1 MRTCCIS
8 TSVLFPLLYAL
19 CAQTAVLPAA
29 RSTIEKVQ
37 GLSITNVS
45 RASPA
50 LSVAPIS
57 LSSRNI
63 ALAFIEFGR
72 SIPED
77 EVRDTLLEA
86 DQAIFAYAQSHP
98 NQRITNDRFE
108 YRRPGGNM
116 LIAIATFAGEE
127 ITWMELNRILQGL
140 FKYMTAGPG
149 TETTHYQSLE
159 FEIEAGGQQKPEIG
173 YGLVWYLDPADSE
186 VQKRAWPPPTISLV
200 NEETLPPKN
209 STLLQPNNSTLASQ
223 GANNVQEGQ
232 VYPIPRTTLKLDLY
246 YFGPPIPD
254 QSVKATLEGAMAKV
268 RPYLNGPTE
277 MMRIE
282 DDAFRWILPT
292 SREAPIPV
300 AVTVFT
306 YLDQA
311 ITWRQL
317 FDVLFGLYAF
327 TTTFGTDLQETHY
340 QILGFRIVDIFS
352 RKLGVGT
359 ISYFRSG
366 SSQLAERMDTVN
378 VEVLPQRRSVP
389 EIQSLSIVAVSNSVV
404 YPVANTDI
412 NLTITF
418 LGDTTI
424 PPSEVNGALS
434 EAVQSI
440 SSKVSQT
447 PDSSIG
453 GIFRATSTTGHV
465 WTNIMA
471 YDPKIISWKD
481 LDDILNGILQ
491 FCQDDQGHEREL
503 VFEIDV
509 KGAHRGRVGFGTI
522 RYAKPGPTNVET
534 RGLSSNL
541 TGGTI
546 VQQSVNASSEPS
558 LTVLVPNPHPIP
570 GTPIA
575 LLFHVFGFSIP
586 PIYATAALTSALRS
600 IQIHVDHHPD
610 MPIPNDRWERRG
622 AIDRV
627 WITVAADN
635 GNTISWKELSGVL
648 STILRFMTAAG
659 EDHCR
664 DLGFLIDKV
673 GEVRT
678 GYGSVIYLPDRGASI
693 KTEH

>member
-8 TSVLFPLLYAL
+8 NLVLFPLLYAL

-29 RSTIEKVQ
+29 RSSIEKVQ

-45 RASPA
+45 RAFPA
-50 LSVAPIS
+50 FSVAPIS
-57 LSSRNI
+57 LTSRTI

-72 SIPED
+72 PIPED
-77 EVRDTLLEA
+77 EVKNTLVEA
-86 DQAIFAYAQSHP
+86 DQTIFAFAQNYP
-98 NQRITNDRFE
+98 NQRIPNDRFE
-108 YRRPGGNM
+108 YRRRDGNM
-116 LIAIATFAGEE
+116 LIAIAAYAGEE
-127 ITWMELNRILQGL
+127 ITWMELSRILQGL

-159 FEIEAGGQQKPEIG
+159 FEIEAGGQKKPEIG

-186 VQKRAWPPPTISLV
+186 VQKRARPPQTTSLV
-200 NEETLPPKN
+200 IEETLRPRN
-209 STLLQPNNSTLASQ
+209 STLLQPTNSTLASQ
-223 GANNVQEGQ
+223 GANDVQESQ

-292 SREAPIPV
+292 SREAGIPV
-300 AVTVFT
+300 AVTIFA
-306 YLDQA
+306 YLDQV

-359 ISYFRSG
+359 ISYFSSE
-366 SSQLAERMDTVN
+366 SSQLAKRMDTAN
-378 VEVLPQRRSVP
+378 VETLPQRRSVP
-389 EIQSLSIVAVSNSVV
+389 EIQSLSLVAVSNSIV

-418 LGDTTI
+418 LGDITI

-440 SSKVSQT
+440 LSKVSQT

-465 WTNIMA
+465 WTHIMA
-471 YDPKIISWKD
+471 YEPKIIRWKE

-491 FCQDDQGHEREL
+491 FCQDDEDHGHEL

-522 RYAKPGPTNVET
+522 LYAKPGPINVET

-541 TGGTI
+541 AGRTI
-546 VQQSVNASSEPS
+546 VQQSVNASSGPS
-558 LTVLVPNPHPIP
+558 LTVLVPNPHPVP
-570 GTPIA
+570 STPIA

-586 PIYATAALTSALRS
+586 PIYATAALTSALRT

-610 MPIPNDRWERRG
+610 MSIPNGRWERRG
-622 AIDRV
+622 ALDQV

-635 GNTISWKELSGVL
+635 GNTISWKDLSGILATV
-648 STILRFMTAAG
+648 LRFMTATG
-659 EDHCR
+659 EDRCR
-664 DLGFLIDKV
+664 DLGFLIDRV

-678 GYGSVIYLPDRGASI
+678 GYGSVIYLPG
-693 KTEH
+693 

>member
-1 MRTCCIS
+1 MHTCCIS
-8 TSVLFPLLYAL
+8 TLVLFPLLYAL

-50 LSVAPIS
+50 SGVAPIS
-57 LSSRNI
+57 LSYRNI

-72 SIPED
+72 PIPED
-77 EVRDTLLEA
+77 EVKNTLVEA
-86 DQAIFAYAQSHP
+86 DQAIFAYAQNHP

-116 LIAIATFAGEE
+116 LIAIATYAGEE
-127 ITWMELNRILQGL
+127 ITWMELNRVLQGL
-140 FKYMTAGPG
+140 YKYMTAGPG
-149 TETTHYQSLE
+149 TDKTHYQSLE
-159 FEIEAGGQQKPEIG
+159 FELEASGQQKPEIG
-173 YGLVWYLDPADSE
+173 YGLVWYLDQADSE
-186 VQKRAWPPPTISLV
+186 VQKRAWPPPTLSLV
-200 NEETLPPKN
+200 NEETLRTPN
-209 STLLQPNNSTLASQ
+209 STLLQPTNSTLTSQ
-223 GANNVQEGQ
+223 GVNNVQEGQ
-232 VYPIPRTTLKLDLY
+232 VYPIPRTTLKLDFY

-254 QSVKATLEGAMAKV
+254 GSVKATLEGAMAKV

-282 DDAFRWILPT
+282 NDAFRWILPI
-292 SREAPIPV
+292 REAGIQV
-300 AVTVFT
+300 AVTVLT
-306 YLDQA
+306 YRDQ
-311 ITWRQL
+311 IISWRQL
-317 FDVLFGLYAF
+317 FDVLFGLYGF

-340 QILGFRIVDIFS
+340 QILGFRIVDNFS

-359 ISYFRSG
+359 ISYFRPG
-366 SSQLAERMDTVN
+366 SSQLAKGMDTVN
-378 VEVLPQRRSVP
+378 VETLLQRRSVP
-389 EIQSLSIVAVSNSVV
+389 GTLSLVAVSNSIV

-412 NLTITF
+412 NLTITY

-440 SSKVSQT
+440 LSEVSQT

-453 GIFRATSTTGHV
+453 GVFRATSTTGHV

-471 YDPKIISWKD
+471 YQPKIISWKE

-491 FCQDDQGHEREL
+491 FCQDDEDHKREL

-509 KGAHRGRVGFGTI
+509 KGSHRGRAGFGTI
-522 RYAKPGPTNVET
+522 LYAKPGPTNVET

-541 TGGTI
+541 AGGTI
-546 VQQSVNASSEPS
+546 VQQSVNASLKPS
-558 LTVLVPNPHPIP
+558 LTVSVPNPYRVP

-575 LLFHVFGFSIP
+575 LLFHVFGFNIP
-586 PIYATAALTSALRS
+586 PIYANAALTSALRT
-600 IQIHVDHHPD
+600 IQVHVDHHPD
-610 MPIPNDRWERRG
+610 MPIPNGRWERRG
-622 AIDRV
+622 TVDKV

-635 GNTISWKELSGVL
+635 GNTISWKDLRDVLAGV
-648 STILRFMTAAG
+648 LRFMTGAG
-659 EDHCR
+659 QDRCR
-664 DLGFLIDKV
+664 DLGFLIDRN
-673 GEVRT
+673 GETQT
-678 GYGSVIYLPDRGASI
+678 GHGSVIYVPR
-693 KTEH
+693 

>member
-1 MRTCCIS
+1 MHTCCVS
-8 TSVLFPLLYAL
+8 TLVLFPLLYAL

-29 RSTIEKVQ
+29 RSSVEKAQ
-37 GLSITNVS
+37 GLAITNVS
-45 RASPA
+45 RASSA
-50 LSVAPIS
+50 SSVAPIS
-57 LSSRNI
+57 LSYRNI
-63 ALAFIEFGR
+63 ALAFLEFGR
-72 SIPED
+72 PIPED
-77 EVRDTLLEA
+77 EVRNTLLEA
-86 DQAIFAYAQSHP
+86 DQAIFGFAQNHP
-98 NQRITNDRFE
+98 NQRIPNDRFE
-108 YRRPGGNM
+108 YRRRDGYM
-116 LIAIATFAGEE
+116 LIAIASYAGEE

-159 FEIEAGGQQKPEIG
+159 FEIEAGGQQKPQIG

-186 VQKRAWPPPTISLV
+186 VQKRAWPPPTMSLV
-200 NEETLPPKN
+200 NEETLRPQN
-209 STLLQPNNSTLASQ
+209 STLLQPTNSALASQ
-223 GANNVQEGQ
+223 GANNVQESQ

-282 DDAFRWILPT
+282 NDAFRWILPT
-292 SREAPIPV
+292 SREAGIPV
-300 AVTVFT
+300 AVTVFA
-306 YLDQA
+306 YLDQI

-359 ISYFRSG
+359 ISYFRSEP
-366 SSQLAERMDTVN
+366 SQLAKRMDTVN
-378 VEVLPQRRSVP
+378 VEALPHRRSVP
-389 EIQSLSIVAVSNSVV
+389 EIQSLSIVAVSNSIV
-404 YPVANTDI
+404 YPVAHTDI

-434 EAVQSI
+434 EAMQSI
-440 SSKVSQT
+440 LSEVSQT

-471 YDPKIISWKD
+471 YAPKIIRWED
-481 LDDILNGILQ
+481 LDDILNGMLQ
-491 FCQDDQGHEREL
+491 FCQDDEAHEREL
-503 VFEIDV
+503 VFEIDI
-509 KGAHRGRVGFGTI
+509 KGEHRGRVGFGTI
-522 RYAKPGPTNVET
+522 LYAKQSPTNVET

-541 TGGTI
+541 VGGTI
-546 VQQSVNASSEPS
+546 VQQSVNASLSPS
-558 LTVLVPNPHPIP
+558 LTVLVPNPPVP
-570 GTPIA
+570 STPIA

-586 PIYATAALTSALRS
+586 FIYANAALTSALRT
-600 IQIHVDHHPD
+600 IQIHVDHHPN
-610 MPIPNDRWERRG
+610 MPIPNGRWERRG
-622 AIDRV
+622 TIDQV

-635 GNTISWKELSGVL
+635 GNTISWRELSGILATV
-648 STILRFMTAAG
+648 LRFMTATG
-659 EDHCR
+659 DHCR

-678 GYGSVIYLPDRGASI
+678 GYGSVIYVPD
-693 KTEH
+693 

>member
-1 MRTCCIS
+1 MRTSCIS
-8 TSVLFPLLYAL
+8 TLVLFPLLYAL
-19 CAQTAVLPAA
+19 CAQTAVLRAA

-50 LSVAPIS
+50 SSVAPIS
-57 LSSRNI
+57 LSYRNI
-63 ALAFIEFGR
+63 ALAFLEFGR

-77 EVRDTLLEA
+77 EVRNTLLEA
-86 DQAIFAYAQSHP
+86 DQAIFAFAQSHP

-108 YRRPGGNM
+108 YRRPDGNM
-116 LIAIATFAGEE
+116 LIAIAAFAGEE

-140 FKYMTAGPG
+140 WKYMTAGPG

-159 FEIEAGGQQKPEIG
+159 FEIEASGQQKPEIG

-200 NEETLPPKN
+200 NEETLRPQD
-209 STLLQPNNSTLASQ
+209 SILLQPNSTLASQ
-223 GANNVQEGQ
+223 GANNVQESQ

-292 SREAPIPV
+292 SREAGIPV
-300 AVTVFT
+300 AVTVLT
-306 YLDQA
+306 YLDQI

-340 QILGFRIVDIFS
+340 QILGFRIVDNFS

-359 ISYFRSG
+359 ISYFRSE
-366 SSQLAERMDTVN
+366 SSQLAKRMDADNDET
-378 VEVLPQRRSVP
+378 LPQRRSVP
-389 EIQSLSIVAVSNSVV
+389 RIQSLSLMAVPNSIV

-424 PPSEVNGALS
+424 PTSEVNGALS

-440 SSKVSQT
+440 SSQVSQS

-465 WTNIMA
+465 WTNILA
-471 YDPKIISWKD
+471 YVPKIIRWKD

-491 FCQDDQGHEREL
+491 FCQDDGGHEREL

-522 RYAKPGPTNVET
+522 LYAKPGPTNVET

-541 TGGTI
+541 AGRTI
-546 VQQSVNASSEPS
+546 VQQSVNASLGPS
-558 LTVLVPNPHPIP
+558 LTVLVPNPHPVP
-570 GTPIA
+570 STPIA

-586 PIYATAALTSALRS
+586 PIYATAALTSALRTM
-600 IQIHVDHHPD
+600 QIHVDHHPD
-610 MPIPNDRWERRG
+610 MSIPNGRWERRG
-622 AIDRV
+622 ALDQV

-635 GNTISWKELSGVL
+635 GNTISWKDLSGILATV
-648 STILRFMTAAG
+648 LRFMTAAG

-664 DLGFLIDKV
+664 DLGFLIDRV

-678 GYGSVIYLPDRGASI
+678 GYGSVIYLPG
-693 KTEH
+693 

>member
-1 MRTCCIS
+1 MHTCCIS
-8 TSVLFPLLYAL
+8 TLVLFPLLYAL

-29 RSTIEKVQ
+29 RSSIEKDQ

-50 LSVAPIS
+50 SSVAPIS
-57 LSSRNI
+57 LSYRNI
-63 ALAFIEFGR
+63 ALAFLEFGR
-72 SIPED
+72 PIPED
-77 EVRDTLLEA
+77 EVKNTLVEA
-86 DQAIFAYAQSHP
+86 DQAIFAIAQSHP
-98 NQRITNDRFE
+98 NQRIANDRFE
-108 YRRPGGNM
+108 YRRPDGNM
-116 LIAIATFAGEE
+116 LIAIATYAGEE
-127 ITWMELNRILQGL
+127 ITWMELNRVLQGL

-186 VQKRAWPPPTISLV
+186 VQKRAWPPPTVSLV
-200 NEETLPPKN
+200 NEGTLRSQN
-209 STLLQPNNSTLASQ
+209 STFLQPSNSTLASQ
-223 GANNVQEGQ
+223 RANNVQESQ

-254 QSVKATLEGAMAKV
+254 RSVKATLEGAMAKV

-282 DDAFRWILPT
+282 NDAFRWILPIG
-292 SREAPIPV
+292 REAGFQV
-300 AVTVFT
+300 AVTVLT
-306 YLDQA
+306 YRDQL

-317 FDVLFGLYAF
+317 FDVLFGLYGF
-327 TTTFGTDLQETHY
+327 TTTFGTDLPETHY
-340 QILGFRIVDIFS
+340 QILGFRIVDNFS

-359 ISYFRSG
+359 ISYFISE
-366 SSQLAERMDTVN
+366 SSQLAKRMDTVN
-378 VEVLPQRRSVP
+378 VETLPQRRSVP
-389 EIQSLSIVAVSNSVV
+389 EIRSLSIEAVSNSIV
-404 YPVANTDI
+404 YPVAHTDV

-418 LGDTTI
+418 LGETTI

-434 EAVQSI
+434 EAMQSI
-440 SSKVSQT
+440 LPEVSQT

-453 GIFRATSTTGHV
+453 GIFRATSSTGHV

-471 YDPKIISWKD
+471 YDPKVIRWKD
-481 LDDILNGILQ
+481 LNDILNGILQ
-491 FCQDDQGHEREL
+491 FCQDDEAHEREL
-503 VFEIDV
+503 VFEIDI

-522 RYAKPGPTNVET
+522 LYANQSPTNVET
-534 RGLSSNL
+534 RGLSGNL
-541 TGGTI
+541 AGGTI
-546 VQQSVNASSEPS
+546 VQQSVNASLGPS

-570 GTPIA
+570 STPIA

-586 PIYATAALTSALRS
+586 PIYANAALTSALRS
-600 IQIHVDHHPD
+600 IQVHVDHHPD
-610 MPIPNDRWERRG
+610 MPIPNGRWERRG

-635 GNTISWKELSGVL
+635 GNTISWKDLSGVL
-648 STILRFMTAAG
+648 STVLRFMTATG

-664 DLGFLIDKV
+664 DLGFLIDRV

-678 GYGSVIYLPDRGASI
+678 GYGSVIYLPGREASI
-693 KTEH
+693 KTKH